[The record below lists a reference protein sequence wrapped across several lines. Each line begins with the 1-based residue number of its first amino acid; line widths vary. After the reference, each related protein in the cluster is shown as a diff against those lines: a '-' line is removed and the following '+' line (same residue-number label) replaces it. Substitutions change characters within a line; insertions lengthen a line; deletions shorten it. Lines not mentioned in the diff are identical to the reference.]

1 METTTI
7 NHNLCNV
14 QTKHKLSNNI
24 FHNIFF
30 IIYFFNIHTNH
41 EDNKYKKNIKG
52 SVIGI
57 ELSPYL
63 ERGISKS
70 WQSVSIGWMVSRPP
84 IQDSMLSSKSG
95 EERYSG
101 LHPPVHTMF
110 TDCQILFYRQITNF
124 SLHNF
129 PYFLFLKL
137 SHTLINRCYN
147 WWR

>member
-14 QTKHKLSNNI
+14 QTKQKLFNNI

-30 IIYFFNIHTNH
+30 IIYFFNIYTNH
-41 EDNKYKKNIKG
+41 EDNKYKKNIKKVVS
-52 SVIGI
+52 SVLNLVPILR
-57 ELSPYL
+57 EVVARADNQWTLD
-63 ERGISKS
+63 
-70 WQSVSIGWMVSRPP
+70 GWCLTPP

-101 LHPPVHTMF
+101 LHPSIHTMF

-137 SHTLINRCYN
+137 SHSYNRCYN